1 MLKKDIE
8 TTHDNPRN
16 QAYDETIKNLELK
29 DCKTLASL
37 AIPEIEEAEE
47 LDLKFAELSMAD
59 MNKADYIA
67 KVNLKNE
74 KFILHMEFESN
85 FKSNSEMIKRMLRY
99 YIYIHWNEDL
109 PIYQVLVI
117 LKKPETKNISTGFE
131 SSVQNEF
138 IMKYRYKVVKVYEL
152 NKYDFIKKDKEVLFP
167 LRIFMKHENE
177 SDEEHLAECLRL
189 AENLEDKDFY
199 YLTVECIRKLYSN
212 DKFEKVNKMIKEE
225 IYMSS
230 ALFKDPYEYGMEK
243 GIEKGI
249 KEGVKQELVKNVS
262 KLLTKKFGILPS
274 EIRMKIENSEVYN
287 LEIIMDEIL
296 SLEKLDDVL
305 KFLA

>member
-1 MLKKDIE
+1 
-8 TTHDNPRN
+8 
-16 QAYDETIKNLELK
+16 
-29 DCKTLASL
+29 
-37 AIPEIEEAEE
+37 
-47 LDLKFAELSMAD
+47 MAD

-67 KVNLKNE
+67 KVNLKGE

-85 FKSNSEMIKRMLRY
+85 FKGNSEMIKRMLRY

-117 LKKPETKNISTGFE
+117 LKKPETKNISNGFE
-131 SSVQNEF
+131 SSVQKEF

-167 LRIFMKHENE
+167 LRVFMKHENE

-189 AENLEDKDFY
+189 VENLDDKDFY

-243 GIEKGI
+243 GI
-249 KEGVKQELVKNVS
+249 KEGIKQELVKNVS

-274 EIRMKIENSEVYN
+274 EIRMKIDNSEVYN

-296 SLEKLDDVL
+296 SLEKLEDVF
-305 KFLA
+305 KFLG